1 MDGFINVLKP
11 TGMSSHD
18 VVDVVRRIF
27 HQKRVGHAGTL
38 DPAAAGILPIAL
50 GRAARLVEYLEGAD
64 KSYRAEIAFGYAT
77 DTGDVYGTVTERAEH
92 PVLPAEEEI
101 EAVLARFR
109 GCITQRPPAYSAIKV
124 GGKRAADL
132 VRQGRVVEI
141 PTRTVTIHRLE
152 LLHIDAERRRIRID
166 VDCSKGTYIRSL
178 CADIGAALHLPAT
191 MRFLLRSRVGAFTL
205 ADAYTPEELAEAGED
220 AVCAADRALSLP
232 CYELAQQRVKA
243 FYSGLSTTERRPL
256 TAGLYRVYADGVFL
270 GIGRYDANAQE
281 MYPEKAFPPV

>member
-1 MDGFINVLKP
+1 M
-11 TGMSSHD
+11 
-18 VVDVVRRIF
+18 
-27 HQKRVGHAGTL
+27 
-38 DPAAAGILPIAL
+38 
-50 GRAARLVEYLEGAD
+50 
-64 KSYRAEIAFGYAT
+64 
-77 DTGDVYGTVTERAEH
+77 
-92 PVLPAEEEI
+92 
-101 EAVLARFR
+101 LARFR

-132 VRQGRVVEI
+132 VRQGRAVDI
-141 PTRTVTIHRLE
+141 PMRKVTIHRLE
-152 LLHIDAERRRIRID
+152 LLHIDAVRQRIRID

-178 CADIGAALHLPAT
+178 CADIGAGLHLPAT

-205 ADAYTPEELAEAGED
+205 ADAYTPEELAEAGGD

>member
-38 DPAAAGILPIAL
+38 DPAAAGILPVAL

-77 DTGDVYGTVTERAEH
+77 DTGDVYGEVTECAEH
-92 PVLPAEEEI
+92 PVLPSADAI
-101 EAVLARFR
+101 EAVLAHFR
-109 GCITQRPPAYSAIKV
+109 GCITQRPPVYSAIKV
-124 GGKRAADL
+124 AGKRAADL
-132 VRQGRVVEI
+132 VRQGRAVEI
-141 PTRTVTIHRLE
+141 STRTVTIHRLE

-205 ADAYTPEELAEAGED
+205 ADAYTPEELAEAGEP

-243 FYSGLSTTERRPL
+243 FYSGLSTTERSPL
-256 TAGLYRVYADGVFL
+256 AAGLYRVYAAGVFL
-270 GIGRYDANAQE
+270 GIGRYDADAQE

>member
-38 DPAAAGILPIAL
+38 DPAAAGILPVAL

-77 DTGDVYGTVTERAEH
+77 DTGDVYGEVTERTEH
-92 PVLPAEEEI
+92 PVLPSAEEI

-109 GCITQRPPAYSAIKV
+109 GCITQRPPVYSAIKV

-132 VRQGRVVEI
+132 VRQGRAVEI

-205 ADAYTPEELAEAGED
+205 ADAYTPEELAEAGET
-220 AVCAADRALSLP
+220 AFCAADRALSLP

-256 TAGLYRVYADGVFL
+256 AAGLYRVYAAGVFL
-270 GIGRYDANAQE
+270 GIGRYDADAQE

>member
-132 VRQGRVVEI
+132 VRQGRAVEI

-152 LLHIDAERRRIRID
+152 LLHIDAVRQRIRID

-178 CADIGAALHLPAT
+178 CADIGAGLHLPAT
-191 MRFLLRSRVGAFTL
+191 MRFLLRNRVGAFTL

-220 AVCAADRALSLP
+220 AVCAADRALALP

>member
-18 VVDVVRRIF
+18 VVDAVRRIF

-38 DPAAAGILPIAL
+38 DPAAAGILPVAL

-77 DTGDVYGTVTERAEH
+77 DTGDVYGEVTERTEH
-92 PVLPAEEEI
+92 PVLPSAEEI

-109 GCITQRPPAYSAIKV
+109 GCITQRPPVYSAIKV

-132 VRQGRVVEI
+132 VRQGRAVEI

-205 ADAYTPEELAEAGED
+205 ADAYTPEELAEAGET
-220 AVCAADRALSLP
+220 AFCAADRALSLP

-256 TAGLYRVYADGVFL
+256 AAGLYRVYAAGVFL
-270 GIGRYDANAQE
+270 GIGRYDADAQE

>member
-38 DPAAAGILPIAL
+38 DPAAAGILPVAL

-77 DTGDVYGTVTERAEH
+77 DTGDVYGEVTECAEH
-92 PVLPAEEEI
+92 PVLPSAEAI
-101 EAVLARFR
+101 EAVLAHFR
-109 GCITQRPPAYSAIKV
+109 GCITQRPPVYSAIKV

-132 VRQGRVVEI
+132 VRQGRAVEI

-205 ADAYTPEELAEAGED
+205 ADAYTPEELAEAGEA

-243 FYSGLSTTERRPL
+243 FYSGLSTTERSPL
-256 TAGLYRVYADGVFL
+256 AAGLYRVYADGVFL
-270 GIGRYDANAQE
+270 GIGR
-281 MYPEKAFPPV
+281 

>member
-1 MDGFINVLKP
+1 M
-11 TGMSSHD
+11 
-18 VVDVVRRIF
+18 
-27 HQKRVGHAGTL
+27 
-38 DPAAAGILPIAL
+38 
-50 GRAARLVEYLEGAD
+50 EYLEGAD

-77 DTGDVYGTVTERAEH
+77 DTGDVYGEVTECAEH
-92 PVLPAEEEI
+92 PVLPSAEAI
-101 EAVLARFR
+101 EAVLAHFR
-109 GCITQRPPAYSAIKV
+109 GCITQRPPVYSAIKV
-124 GGKRAADL
+124 GGKRAADS
-132 VRQGRVVEI
+132 VRQGRTVEI

-205 ADAYTPEELAEAGED
+205 ADAYTPEELAEAGEA

-243 FYSGLSTTERRPL
+243 FYSGLSTTERSPL
-256 TAGLYRVYADGVFL
+256 AAGLYRVYAAGVFL
-270 GIGRYDANAQE
+270 GIGRYDADAQE

>member
-18 VVDVVRRIF
+18 VVDAVRRIF

-38 DPAAAGILPIAL
+38 DPAAAGILPVAL

-77 DTGDVYGTVTERAEH
+77 DTGDVYGEVTECAEH
-92 PVLPAEEEI
+92 PVLPSAEAI
-101 EAVLARFR
+101 EAVLAHFR
-109 GCITQRPPAYSAIKV
+109 GCITQRPPVYSAIKV
-124 GGKRAADL
+124 AGKRAADL
-132 VRQGRVVEI
+132 VRQGRAVEI

-205 ADAYTPEELAEAGED
+205 ADAYTPEELAEAGET

-243 FYSGLSTTERRPL
+243 FYSGLSTTERSPL
-256 TAGLYRVYADGVFL
+256 AAGLYRVYAAGAFL
-270 GIGRYDANAQE
+270 GIGRYDADAQE

>member
-38 DPAAAGILPIAL
+38 DPAAAGILPVAL

-77 DTGDVYGTVTERAEH
+77 DTGDVYGEVTECAEH
-92 PVLPAEEEI
+92 PVLPSAEAI
-101 EAVLARFR
+101 EAVLAHFS
-109 GCITQRPPAYSAIKV
+109 GCITQRPPVYSAIKV

-132 VRQGRVVEI
+132 VRQGRAVEI

-205 ADAYTPEELAEAGED
+205 ADAYTPEELAEAGET

-243 FYSGLSTTERRPL
+243 FYSGLSTTERSPL
-256 TAGLYRVYADGVFL
+256 AAGFYRVYAAGAFL
-270 GIGRYDANAQE
+270 GIGRYDADAQE

>member
-1 MDGFINVLKP
+1 
-11 TGMSSHD
+11 MSSMSCGASFI
-18 VVDVVRRIF
+18 RSASAMRGRWILLR
-27 HQKRVGHAGTL
+27 Q
-38 DPAAAGILPIAL
+38 GILPVAL

-77 DTGDVYGTVTERAEH
+77 DTGDVYGEVTACAEH
-92 PVLPAEEEI
+92 PVLPSADAI
-101 EAVLARFR
+101 EAVLSHFR
-109 GCITQRPPAYSAIKV
+109 GCITQRPPVYSAIKV

-132 VRQGRVVEI
+132 VRQGRAVEI

-205 ADAYTPEELAEAGED
+205 ADAYTPEELAEAGET

-243 FYSGLSTTERRPL
+243 FYSGLSTTERSPL
-256 TAGLYRVYADGVFL
+256 AAGLYRVYAAGVFL
-270 GIGRYDANAQE
+270 GIGRYDADAQE